1 MTIKIMT
8 HQGRLVHPGSG
19 GMEGEEEGAEGGA
32 EEEGEGGA
40 EVEGDRTEVRGVET
54 VILC

>member
-1 MTIKIMT
+1 MTIMIMT